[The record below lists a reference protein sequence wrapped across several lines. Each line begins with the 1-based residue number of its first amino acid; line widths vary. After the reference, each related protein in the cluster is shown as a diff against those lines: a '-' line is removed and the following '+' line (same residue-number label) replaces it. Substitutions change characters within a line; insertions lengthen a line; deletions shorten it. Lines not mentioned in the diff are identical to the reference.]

1 MCWYGA
7 LFQIGVQI
15 GKQAD
20 DSVFGVGCWGD
31 GGVVVWVSTLPLGRP
46 VALTLALIPPSGRGD
61 TLLWDRGVAVMRG
74 VVVKTVPHPLAARL
88 PSP

>member
-1 MCWYGA
+1 M
-7 LFQIGVQI
+7 IGF
-15 GKQAD
+15 
-20 DSVFGVGCWGD
+20 FGVGCWGD

-46 VALTLALIPPSGRGD
+46 VALTLGAPLNRPLGREGNGSRGD